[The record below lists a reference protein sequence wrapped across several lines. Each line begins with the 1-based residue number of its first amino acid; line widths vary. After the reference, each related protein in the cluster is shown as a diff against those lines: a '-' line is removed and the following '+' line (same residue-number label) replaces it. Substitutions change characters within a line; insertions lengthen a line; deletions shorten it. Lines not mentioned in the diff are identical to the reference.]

1 MKTENRALFRK
12 ARATN
17 PVWDELRT
25 AQRGSKYL
33 TVDGFRL
40 TDPQLDS
47 NLTDVEFSDSELDT
61 ILPVKGNKNE
71 EEIVSGDEVSR
82 EFLPSHSGKSDV
94 YPAQNMLLRAG
105 KRHATLF
112 SDEVGHVRGGPSVQN
127 SNTLMKNL
135 LFLGYNIVAI
145 FIYVSP
151 IINLIPLMLLG
162 VKKIMEYE

>member
-25 AQRGSKYL
+25 AQRGSKDL

-61 ILPVKGNKNE
+61 ILPLKVNKNE
-71 EEIVSGDEVSR
+71 EELVSGDEVSR

-94 YPAQNMLLRAG
+94 SLHR
-105 KRHATLF
+105 TCF
-112 SDEVGHVRGGPSVQN
+112 SMQENV
-127 SNTLMKNL
+127 M
-135 LFLGYNIVAI
+135 
-145 FIYVSP
+145 
-151 IINLIPLMLLG
+151 PLCLPTKLVM
-162 VKKIMEYE
+162 